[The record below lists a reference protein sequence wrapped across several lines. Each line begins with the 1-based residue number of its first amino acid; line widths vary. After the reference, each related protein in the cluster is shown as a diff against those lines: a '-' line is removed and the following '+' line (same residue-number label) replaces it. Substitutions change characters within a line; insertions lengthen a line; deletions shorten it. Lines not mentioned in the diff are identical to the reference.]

1 MSLCENKEQKLTEE
15 KILNFEERMKNPQE
29 MSELIKIL
37 FDKEYTKK
45 FPNILLYSKKLFL
58 SQIKK
63 NTISSLENIFTKKI
77 KDKQFQT
84 LIENS
89 FKQIEELYDSNNNIL
104 KDIWSNLSKN
114 DGNQFLTKYIK
125 HCFFDNEYAN
135 HNCQNNS
142 KFILILNKDKIEFV
156 ICNICHKVY
165 NSKCILCK
173 CYYCEMEYYTEI
185 INEENESFLFPI
197 TWKKNHCTQLIKNK
211 ILCKKCNFPFLLNM
225 KTGIL
230 NCSNNNCK
238 FISEPKNIEWKCN
251 ICNNNFNSDVI
262 IYNPLYEEL
271 IEKEI
276 NLALLIKKRAFP
288 HKIPCCDLDVFLTEF
303 YHNKNC
309 NGILY
314 LGNLNDDLI
323 IVCEKCHYINY
334 YENFIWTCPKCQKEF
349 NNKNINENKE
359 KIRNFKDIHIKDHK
373 KFYAKNIKEENENI
387 SKIEKYNSKE
397 TLVNNDLDNRKS
409 LKKKYKSFR
418 TRRDE
423 INEQK
428 KNSVN
433 PITTNIV
440 KNSNISKLKLHLK
453 NYNSSANIE
462 KNDKPKRFS
471 KYKSTKFDLK
481 KFKIDKDFAKVKEK
495 EKEKEDS
502 QKENKNLL
510 NKINNIEEADNNSNN
525 NNLKLESINVEQN
538 QKIIKVRRSIYQYYK
553 NLRTPNIEKPSNERE
568 EKSSITTEESKEIKP
583 LTQKEEKEE
592 KIQKEEKEE
601 KEEKDKSNNYK
612 ILKKKFWNYIDRNNF
627 RRKTVQNQE
636 IKLNINEINKTKE
649 RLQTESLKNNKVEKE
664 FISHLNI
671 EEHKED
677 DDKKEKKEKKENT
690 NGSLVGNKNTNS
702 TKDTNSPS
710 SKSLKVSKIPGMS
723 DDLYSQ
729 IIQQINALYSSC
741 HLPRFNIEEYTINRK
756 LGEGSYGIIHCIIKE
771 DTKEKFALKK
781 IIAQSLQK
789 VTEFVKEFELVNLCQ
804 HPNIL
809 KIYGLN
815 INLLE
820 HSTYSIQV
828 LMEKAERDWNKDI
841 KRRMQE
847 EKYYTEKELLSIMKQ
862 LTLALLYLKEKLNI
876 AHRDIK
882 PQNVLIF
889 ENGIFKLA
897 DFGEAKEVKLS
908 KELNTLRGTEL
919 YMSPSLYNGLKEN
932 KDDIEHNPFKSDL
945 FSLGFCFVYAAT
957 MDFNLLYDLRNIN
970 NDIDMKKKLNEY
982 LKNKYSEKFIWILGK
997 MVELNETNRFDFNEL
1012 NSEIDKLIKNEEN

>member
-197 TWKKNHCTQLIKNK
+197 TWKKNHCNQLIKNK

-349 NNKNINENKE
+349 NNKNINENNE
-359 KIRNFKDIHIKDHK
+359 KIRNFKDIHIKKDHK

-471 KYKSTKFDLK
+471 IYKSTKFDLK

-510 NKINNIEEADNNSNN
+510 NKINNIKEADNNSNN

-583 LTQKEEKEE
+583 LAQKEEKEE
-592 KIQKEEKEE
+592 KIQKEE

-664 FISHLNI
+664 FISHLNL

-970 NDIDMKKKLNEY
+970 NDVDMKKKLNEY
-982 LKNKYSEKFIWILGK
+982 LKKKYSEKFIWILGK

>member
-197 TWKKNHCTQLIKNK
+197 TWKKNHCNQLIKNK

-349 NNKNINENKE
+349 NNKNINENNE

-510 NKINNIEEADNNSNN
+510 NKINNIKEADNNSNN

-553 NLRTPNIEKPSNERE
+553 NLRTPNIEKPSNERK

-583 LTQKEEKEE
+583 LAQKEEKEE
-592 KIQKEEKEE
+592 KIQKEE

-690 NGSLVGNKNTNS
+690 NGSLVGHKNTNS